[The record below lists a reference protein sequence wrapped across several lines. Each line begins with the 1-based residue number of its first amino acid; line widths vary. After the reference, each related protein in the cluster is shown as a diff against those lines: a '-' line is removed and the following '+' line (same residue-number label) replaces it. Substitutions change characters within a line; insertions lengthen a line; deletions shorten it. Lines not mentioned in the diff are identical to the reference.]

1 MTKTKKNKK
10 LFVIIS
16 VIVAVVILAAIFS
29 PKKTNQ
35 TALPPL
41 EDKKEISKNRI
52 EISGYIEAAE
62 SQTLQAPGEGI
73 IEKVYVAPGDRVK
86 KGAPLFELDCTVQ
99 EYNLAQQEFAIQQE
113 RINGPSKK
121 LKLMEQQKDLL
132 KKQIDDRKIH
142 AKFDGSLAVFKIQE
156 GQYAKAQD
164 SFGTLI
170 NREYLKATVEVAES
184 DASRLKIGERA
195 ELKFP
200 AVPDA
205 KVNAIVTAFPAAARI
220 TSRGAAVLDAE
231 IRINNPPENILP
243 GYSFSGFI
251 VAGEDEEI
259 LTVSQNAIRYKEGKP
274 FVDIIRDKKTEEA
287 EVTVEPYVHG
297 FVKITSGVAEGDKL
311 KDHQGED

>member
-1 MTKTKKNKK
+1 M
-10 LFVIIS
+10 
-16 VIVAVVILAAIFS
+16 
-29 PKKTNQ
+29 
-35 TALPPL
+35 
-41 EDKKEISKNRI
+41 
-52 EISGYIEAAE
+52 
-62 SQTLQAPGEGI
+62 
-73 IEKVYVAPGDRVK
+73 
-86 KGAPLFELDCTVQ
+86 
-99 EYNLAQQEFAIQQE
+99 
-113 RINGPSKK
+113 
-121 LKLMEQQKDLL
+121 L
-132 KKQIDDRKIH
+132 KKQIDDRKVH

-184 DASRLKIGERA
+184 DASRLKIGERT

-205 KVNAIVTAFPAAARI
+205 KVSAVVTAFPSAARI

-274 FVDIIRDKKTEEA
+274 FVDIVRGKKTEETA
-287 EVTVEPYVHG
+287 VTVEPYVHG

-311 KDHQGED
+311 KDQGEN